1 MGSEQVDDLFQALLI
16 WHENLV
22 CHAGEFLHG
31 GHNLGCP
38 SHLHDRRHI
47 SARGSTHARTCGTH
61 FGLTKLP
68 ASMTVEPAWPSRFM
82 SPTLTSGGMIVF
94 SFWSPSLG
102 PTSTILTGILLLAA
116 VEYVPTESESVR
128 RGETIAP
135 LTVLVTAL
143 RDMSSYNNNFDKRES
158 WSCQGIDGHV
168 SIWRACSKDRP
179 FDLRFRTTSFVK
191 NLANGSSR

>member
-1 MGSEQVDDLFQALLI
+1 
-16 WHENLV
+16 
-22 CHAGEFLHG
+22 
-31 GHNLGCP
+31 
-38 SHLHDRRHI
+38 
-47 SARGSTHARTCGTH
+47 
-61 FGLTKLP
+61 
-68 ASMTVEPAWPSRFM
+68 MTVEPAWPSRFM

-143 RDMSSYNNNFDKRES
+143 RDMLSYNNNFDKRES
-158 WSCQGIDGHV
+158 WPCQGTGWSCEHLARALALRTV
-168 SIWRACSKDRP
+168 RSILGSEQQPKTWRTVPADNEAS
-179 FDLRFRTTSFVK
+179 TVK
-191 NLANGSSR
+191 R